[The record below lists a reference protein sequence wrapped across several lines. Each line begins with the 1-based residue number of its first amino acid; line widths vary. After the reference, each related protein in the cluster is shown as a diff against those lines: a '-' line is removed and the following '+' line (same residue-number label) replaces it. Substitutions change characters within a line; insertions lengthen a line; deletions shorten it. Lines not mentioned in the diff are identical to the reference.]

1 MIEFLGKNNFKGLS
15 IYTFRSPPILDDKKP
30 VKSLLSK
37 SVDFVFSFFD
47 YGEIYFSFAQIL
59 QWFHFTN
66 NDKKTKAL
74 YFHDKVIMK
83 NENHSIVI
91 HESFGDKRKILV
103 VRKSGTA
110 EEGPVL
116 LNEYYMG
123 IYCTNPM
130 RCFIPHYAF
139 YYFANLD
146 STFYIYQEYIK
157 DGITLDKY
165 LNGNLKLDDFL
176 SVYFQILLALEFGQ
190 NYSLFSHNDLH
201 AENLMLRKNTLRDK
215 KIILPLYG
223 KEYIFEKSQFVPTF
237 IDFGY
242 ATGNF
247 DATKIISV
255 VNLFPQYGYFPFF
268 ISGSDMIK
276 ITVTIFVK
284 MYRRNDVKSKQIFQF
299 IDFILTKFFKLDTS
313 VLLNNLSLISSQFYN
328 FSPFRIIY
336 CTPMEL
342 FDFLQ
347 TNKATVLKILKLSD
361 FPFYVKKQNVISTA
375 NGNVKELS
383 MKYQMKEQSII
394 KSFQDIFS
402 FQCVQKF
409 CKNTLVEPRY
419 FSDSEIE
426 VKKNS
431 PYTKIENVPLL
442 VFENQPQVVNF
453 LKLFKSF
460 IPYYEKSYREFLYGP
475 NQEPSF
481 LSSNFTEATKFYR
494 CLKTLEYYTNYLK
507 QIEKKEIKLSKEN
520 KMYRKQL
527 NKLYNGK

>member
-15 IYTFRSPPILDDKKP
+15 IYTFQNPPLLNDEMAK
-30 VKSLLSK
+30 KSLLSK
-37 SVDFVFSFFD
+37 SVDFVSSFFD

-66 NDKKTKAL
+66 NEKKTKSL

-91 HESFGDKRKILV
+91 HESFGNKRNILV
-103 VRKSGTA
+103 VRKSGGP

-130 RCFIPHYAF
+130 RCYIPHFAF

-157 DGITLDKY
+157 DGITCDKY
-165 LNGNLKLDDFL
+165 LNGNVNLEDFL
-176 SVYFQILLALEFGQ
+176 SIYLQVLLALEFGQ
-190 NYSLFSHNDLH
+190 SYSLFSHNDLH
-201 AENLMLRKNTLRDK
+201 AENLLLRPNTLQEK
-215 KIILPLYG
+215 AISIPLYG
-223 KEYIFEKSQFVPTF
+223 KEYVFEKSNFVPTF

-255 VNLFPQYGYFPFF
+255 TDLFPQFGYFPFF

-276 ITVTIFVK
+276 ITVTVFIK
-284 MYRRNDVKSKQIFQF
+284 MYGKKDTKSKQITEF
-299 IDFILTKFFKLDTS
+299 IGFILTNFFKLDTN
-313 VLLNNLSLISSQFYN
+313 VLLQQLGLISRRFYN

-336 CTPMEL
+336 STPMEL
-342 FDFLQ
+342 FEFLE

-361 FPFYVKKQNVISTA
+361 FPFYRKPIS
-375 NGNVKELS
+375 NKV
-383 MKYQMKEQSII
+383 KYQKKEKPII
-394 KSFQDIFS
+394 QSFQDIFS
-402 FQCVQKF
+402 FQCVQRF
-409 CKNTLVEPRY
+409 CDKPQLEPRF
-419 FSDSEIE
+419 FSSSEMDIKRNT
-426 VKKNS
+426 VRSNS
-431 PYTKIENVPLL
+431 CSSATPYTEIENVPLL
-442 VFENQPQVVNF
+442 VFDNQTKVVNF

-460 IPYYEKSYREFLYGP
+460 IPYYEKSYREYFHE
-475 NQEPSF
+475 NKKEPSF
-481 LSSNFTEATKFYR
+481 VSSHFTKATKFYR
-494 CLKTLEYYTNYLK
+494 CLKTLEYYVNYLK
-507 QIEKKEIKLSKEN
+507 QIEKKEATLSQQN
-520 KMYRKQL
+520 KNYRQRL
-527 NKLYNGK
+527 QKLYTGK